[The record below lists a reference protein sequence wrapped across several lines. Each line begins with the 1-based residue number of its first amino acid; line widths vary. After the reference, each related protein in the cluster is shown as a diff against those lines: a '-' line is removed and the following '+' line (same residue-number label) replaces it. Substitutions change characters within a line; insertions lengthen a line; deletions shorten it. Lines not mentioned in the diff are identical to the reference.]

1 MRAQP
6 TRNVGGL
13 ADARSRN
20 RIAETAE
27 LRDFEAHKI
36 DRAVGSQPEDLTDRA
51 CALVSFDG
59 YGGMIGHK
67 FQPGMVVRVAGLLEN
82 LHAEISNL
90 GGKPDRSLGLVGLVG
105 IDREPDCGPD
115 LVADRT
121 NTGGIEIEM
130 SIDLDLDVAI
140 A

>member
-51 CALVSFDG
+51 CALGSFDG

-67 FQPGMVVRVAGLLEN
+67 FQRGMGVRVAGVLEN
-82 LHAEISNL
+82 LHTEISNR
-90 GGKPDRSLGLVGLVG
+90 GGKSDRSLVLVGLVR
-105 IDREPDCGPD
+105 IDRESD
-115 LVADRT
+115 LGTDRVANRAD
-121 NTGGIEIEM
+121 TG
-130 SIDLDLDVAI
+130 S
-140 A
+140 